1 MIAVQP
7 KRNHR
12 CDGNP
17 EVAENEAYVEVD
29 AGAGL
34 TLITPDL
41 IRGDCG
47 QLVPESLRVQPIT
60 ILGVPFESPNSVP

>member
-41 IRGDCG
+41 IRGG
-47 QLVPESLRVQPIT
+47 
-60 ILGVPFESPNSVP
+60 